1 MATKTPTTTTP
12 TKQPNCI
19 DANGHLNI
27 YPIIDIAKE
36 YNCPFI
42 ALIGEKRIGKTYGC
56 ISYGL
61 KQFYENGAV
70 MFYARRYDKTFTENI
85 CGDLVRI
92 HKQDIINLSH
102 GKHNNCDLR
111 GKYFDLVRD
120 VENEST
126 GKTTKQNRK
135 HFAFCRSLN
144 NIETE
149 TADDKGGVSCI
160 VYDEFLTRGNELKDE
175 FNKLMILHANA
186 TGKRTDAFTPMFL
199 LGNTVSRESDVAE
212 CFGVKLRELKRGVNI
227 ITNKKGDAR
236 LILYYSPETSKSTKA
251 AATYYDR
258 FENDHINMIS
268 HGDWTLG
275 TYRIANEHDLSLKGV
290 TLLLTHSALAVS
302 VTICVDGI
310 QPRVVV
316 TRPLNFNDV
325 RITSGLSKTALNAIP
340 RQLIALVCGGFMV
353 AETSEIGE
361 NFRDI
366 CKHLNGGKQIV
377 DYIG

>member
-1 MATKTPTTTTP
+1 MKKPITTTP
-12 TKQPNCI
+12 IKQPNCI
-19 DANGHLNI
+19 DQNGHLNI
-27 YPIIDIAKE
+27 YPIIDIAKK
-36 YNCPFI
+36 YDCPFI

-61 KQFYENGAV
+61 KKFYETGSP

-85 CGDLVRI
+85 CGDLVRV
-92 HKQDIINLSH
+92 HKQDIINLSG

-111 GKYFDLVRD
+111 GKYYDLVRD
-120 VENEST
+120 CESENT
-126 GKTTKQNRK
+126 GKVTKRNRQ

-186 TGKRTDAFTPMFL
+186 TGKRTDTFTPMFL
-199 LGNTVSRESDVAE
+199 LGNTVSRESEVAE
-212 CFGVKLRELKRGVNI
+212 SFGVRLRELKRGVNI
-227 ITNKKGDAR
+227 ITNNSGIAR
-236 LILYYSPETSKSTKA
+236 LILFYSPETSKSTKA

-275 TYRIANEHDLSLKGV
+275 TYKIATMHDLSLSGTTILFTHGNVAV
-290 TLLLTHSALAVS
+290 TA
-302 VTICVDGI
+302 TITVDGM
-310 QPRVVV
+310 QPRVIIS
-316 TRPLNFNDV
+316 RPYNDCNM
-325 RITSGLSKTALNAIP
+325 RITSGLSKTASNTIP
-340 RQLIALVCGGFMV
+340 MQIVKLICQGFML
-353 AETSEIGE
+353 AETPEIGE
-361 NFRDI
+361 DFRDI
-366 CKHLNGGKQIV
+366 CKHLNNGKQII

>member
-1 MATKTPTTTTP
+1 MKTLTTTQI
-12 TKQPNCI
+12 KQPNCI

-27 YPIIDIAKE
+27 YPIIDIAKK
-36 YNCPFI
+36 YDCPFI

-61 KQFYENGAV
+61 KQFYATGAP

-85 CGDLVRI
+85 CGDLVRV
-92 HKQDIINLSH
+92 HKQDIINLSG

-111 GKYFDLVRD
+111 GKYYDLVRD
-120 VENEST
+120 VESENT
-126 GKTTKQNRK
+126 GKTTKRNRQ

-186 TGKRTDAFTPMFL
+186 TGKRSDTFTPMFL
-199 LGNTVSRESDVAE
+199 LGNTVSRESEVAE
-212 CFGVKLRELKRGVNI
+212 SFGVRLRELKRGVNI
-227 ITNKKGDAR
+227 ITNNSGVAR
-236 LILYYSPETSKSTKA
+236 LILFYSPETIKSTKA

-258 FENDHINMIS
+258 FENDHINMIA
-268 HGDWTLG
+268 HGDWTIG
-275 TYRIANEHDLSLKGV
+275 SYRVASQHEMSLTGFSILARHKSLTVKITIA
-290 TLLLTHSALAVS
+290 T
-302 VTICVDGI
+302 DGI
-310 QPRVVV
+310 QPRVIISK
-316 TRPLNFNDV
+316 PDNIYNM
-325 RITSGLSKTALNAIP
+325 RIDSNLSKNAINYLP
-340 RQLIALVCGGFMV
+340 KKICEFILNGFLVV
-353 AETSEIGE
+353 ETPEIGE

-366 CKHLNGGKQIV
+366 CKHIQNGKQIV
-377 DYIG
+377 NFIE